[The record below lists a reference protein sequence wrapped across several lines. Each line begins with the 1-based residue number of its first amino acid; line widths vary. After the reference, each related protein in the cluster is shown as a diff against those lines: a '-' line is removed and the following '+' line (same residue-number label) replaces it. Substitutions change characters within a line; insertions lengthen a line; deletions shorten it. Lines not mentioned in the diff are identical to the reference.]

1 MLGKLI
7 RYDMKSMSR
16 AFIPMWI
23 LAPVIAL
30 MLSVSIRGTIAWA
43 NSPMTGNFM
52 ATGNGM
58 VMAIMVLLFAGVMI
72 GLVVMTILFVIQ
84 RFWNGLLK
92 DEGYLMFTLPVET
105 WELITSKGI
114 TATIISCI
122 SIVDGIF
129 ACAILAV
136 ASTSEV
142 IETLSYAW
150 TYFWREAVAEIGPL
164 LWVMIVLFI
173 ILMIASTAK
182 SIYQAYAAMALGQ
195 LFESHRVIGSCVSF
209 VGISVV
215 LSVLTSIVTMITG
228 MIIPDNWFYYV
239 NSRGDIFGVGYLLLM
254 LLITAVQLIIF
265 HVITERILSTRLNLE

>member
-43 NSPMTGNFM
+43 NSPVVGNFM

-58 VMAIMVLLFAGVMI
+58 VMAVMLLLFTGVMI
-72 GLVVMTILFVIQ
+72 GLAVMTILFVIQ

-114 TATIISCI
+114 TATVISLI
-122 SIVDGIF
+122 SVVDGIF
-129 ACAILAV
+129 ACAILAI
-136 ASTSEV
+136 ASVDEV
-142 IETLSYAW
+142 IEALAGAW
-150 TYFWREAVAEIGPL
+150 TYFWREAIEEVGPVF
-164 LWVMIVLFI
+164 WVMVVLL
-173 ILMIASTAK
+173 ILLMVLGTAK

-215 LSVLTSIVTMITG
+215 VSVLTSLVTMITG
-228 MIIPDNWFYYV
+228 WIIPDYWVYYM
-239 NSRGDIFGVGYLLLM
+239 NSRGDLFGVGYLLL
-254 LLITAVQLIIF
+254 LLIVTAVQLLIF
-265 HVITERILSTRLNLE
+265 HVIAERILSTRLNLE

>member
-43 NSPMTGNFM
+43 NSPLAGNFM

-58 VMAIMVLLFAGVMI
+58 VMAVMMLLFTGVMI
-72 GLVVMTILFVIQ
+72 GLAVMTILFVIQ

-114 TATIISCI
+114 TATVISLI
-122 SIVDGIF
+122 SIADGIF
-129 ACAILAV
+129 ACAILAI
-136 ASTSEV
+136 ASVDEV
-142 IETLSYAW
+142 IEALSGAW
-150 TYFWREAVAEIGPL
+150 VYFWREVTEEIGAL
-164 LWVMIVLFI
+164 FWVMAVLL
-173 ILMIASTAK
+173 ILLMVLSTAK

-195 LFESHRVIGSCVSF
+195 LFESHRVIGSCVAY
-209 VGISVV
+209 VGMSIV
-215 LSVLTSIVTMITG
+215 LSVLTSIVTMIIG
-228 MIIPDNWFYYV
+228 MFVPDDWIYYV
-239 NSRGDIFGVGYLLLM
+239 NSRGELFGVGYLLL
-254 LLITAVQLIIF
+254 LLIVTAVQLLIF
-265 HVITERILSTRLNLE
+265 HVIAERILSTRLNLE